1 MGYHRGEEVQA
12 HGASVVAVRLSRN
25 IPVFKVAVEGSLE
38 RRGEG
43 GIPEPVEGRRER
55 GEGGMLSHLPL
66 SAL

>member
-25 IPVFKVAVEGSLE
+25 KPVFKVAVEGSLE
-38 RRGEG
+38 RRGGEAFLNPLKG
-43 GIPEPVEGRRER
+43 GGGEER
-55 GEGGMLSHLPL
+55 GGVLSHLPL